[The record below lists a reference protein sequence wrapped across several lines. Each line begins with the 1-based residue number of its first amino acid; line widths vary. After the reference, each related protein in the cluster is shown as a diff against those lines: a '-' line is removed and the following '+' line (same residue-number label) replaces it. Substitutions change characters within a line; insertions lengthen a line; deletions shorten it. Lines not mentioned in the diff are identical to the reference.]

1 MFLFFS
7 FVVYD
12 LLTGKLV
19 RKIRGHT
26 GCVRDVSWHPLD
38 YNLITSSVS
47 KICLLRTNILKDIIY
62 FERKR
67 NSNYRELFVVLSNIC
82 IYEKKKECSRLCDF
96 FQKRKLKNCGRFLT
110 C

>member
-1 MFLFFS
+1 MSPFFLFI
-7 FVVYD
+7 VYD

-47 KICLLRTNILKDIIY
+47 KIIQS
-62 FERKR
+62 RKR
-67 NSNYRELFVVLSNIC
+67 AILYTSNEKEVIITKSYFFSRNSYLQ
-82 IYEKKKECSRLCDF
+82 EKKRMLWI
-96 FQKRKLKNCGRFLT
+96 L
-110 C
+110 